1 MTRRTRVLAATAG
14 AALAA
19 GVGGA
24 VVLLRAEGTPRRD
37 QVAERGRLVMP
48 FDLDETTHFFRADA
62 RGGVQRVLAD
72 DPTDRRTVRLI
83 RAHLRHEAAAFGR
96 GDFDDPAAIHGRD
109 MPGLAALRAGH
120 RRIDVGYR
128 AVSAGAQI
136 TYRTEDRALVDA
148 LSAWFAAQLSDHGA
162 HAATGGHAQP
172 R

>member
-1 MTRRTRVLAATAG
+1 MTRRTRVLAAAVA

-19 GVGGA
+19 GGA
-24 VVLLRAEGTPRRD
+24 VVLLRAEGSPRHE
-37 QVAERGRLVMP
+37 QVAERGGLVMP
-48 FDLDETTHFFRADA
+48 FHLDETTHFFHADA

-120 RRIDVGYR
+120 RRIDVRYR

-136 TYRTEDRALVDA
+136 TYRTGDRALVDA

-162 HAATGGHAQP
+162 HAATGGHPQP